1 MTIYC
6 VYVTFYRGNK
16 LPPFYIGSSSVAR
29 INKGYNG
36 TVRSKSYESVWVK
49 ERKENPH
56 LFVTRIL
63 TQHTSRDEALLKEA
77 KFQKTLNS
85 TNNPLYINQSIAR
98 RGFGNLS
105 VEARL
110 KISKKA
116 KERDYSYMKG
126 ANHHFFGGRTDL
138 KQNGSRNPAAKKC
151 VVRGLIFGSI
161 KEAADYHGIT
171 YKKCYSMIR
180 RQDENSGYLTTLQI
194 CYLESV
200 LDTLS

>member
-16 LPPFYIGSSSVAR
+16 LPPFYIGSSSISKV
-29 INKGYNG
+29 NKGYNG
-36 TVRSKSYESVWVK
+36 TVRSKKHESLWIK

-56 LFVTRIL
+56 LFVTKIL
-63 TQHTSRDEALLKEA
+63 TQHEFRDDALLKEA
-77 KFQKTLNS
+77 KFQKSLNA

-105 VEARL
+105 IEACQ

-126 ANHHFFGGRTDL
+126 SNHHYFGGRTDL
-138 KQNGSRNPAAKKC
+138 NQSGSKNPMAKKC
-151 VVRGLIFGSI
+151 VVKGIIFGSI
-161 KEAADYHGIT
+161 KEAADYHMIT
-171 YKKCYSMIR
+171 YKKCYYMIKK
-180 RQDENSGYLTTLQI
+180 QVEDSGYYMATSPNQNA
-194 CYLESV
+194 
-200 LDTLS
+200 